1 MKCNPTF
8 FHGMEGDVELRR
20 WFDKTEM
27 VFGISECAEGKKAK
41 FAAAALQGHA
51 LTWWNTKF
59 ATMGLEAV
67 NQIPRTEMKQMMTAE
82 FYPAEEVQ
90 RMEHEMVKP
99 ENVKIDTYIRGLS
112 ENIKGGVTSSK
123 PTNLGEAMRMAH
135 KLMEQKL
142 QAKKARDMEGNKRKW
157 ENFQSRNSSRGNY
170 KDNSRNQQNNQKK
183 GNARAM
189 TTTPNEGKVPTGP
202 LPLCNRC
209 FVRHIGPCTIQCYNC
224 GKVGHKSRYCKE
236 KNVSTGANAQPIWT
250 CYDYGKQ
257 GYIRNHCPKKNNPQ
271 GRNASGQAYV
281 IKDADKQGPNVVTD
295 INPDKLDASFEVEL
309 ANGKVLIEK
318 PSSSVAPKYIERGCQ
333 MFVAYATEKK
343 SKEKRLKDVPVIR
356 HFPKVFLDDFSGL
369 PPPRQMKELSVQLQ
383 ELLEKGFIRPSSS
396 PWGAPVLFV
405 KKKDGSFQMY
415 IDYRLLNKLTIKNRY
430 PLPRID
436 DLFDQLQGSS
446 MYSKIDL
453 RSGYHQLRIKEEDI
467 PITTF
472 RTRYDHFEF
481 QVMSFGLTNAPAVF
495 MNLMNRVCKPYLDK
509 FIIVFIDDILI
520 YPKDKEE
527 HGEHLKI
534 ILELLKKEQLYAKFS
549 MCNFW
554 LDSVQFLGYVIDNK
568 GVHVYPAK
576 IEVIKNW
583 AALTTPTEMRQFLGL
598 AGSYRRSPVCWS
610 EVGDSQLTSPE
621 LIREMTEKI
630 VQIKNRLLT
639 ARSRQKS
646 YADRRTKPLEFK
658 VGDMVLLKVS
668 PWKGVIRFGKREK
681 LSPRYI
687 GSFKILA
694 RVGPVAYT
702 LELPE
707 EFQGI
712 YNTFHVSNLKKCLAD
727 ENLIV
732 PLDEIQFDD
741 KLHFTEEPVE
751 IVDREVK
758 RLKQSRISIVK
769 VRWNS
774 RRGLEFTWERKDQFI
789 DKYPHLFA
797 EDERANKSN

>member
-67 NQIPRTEMKQMMTAE
+67 NQIPRTEMKQMMTTE

-123 PTNLGEAMRMAH
+123 PTNLGKAMRMSH

-170 KDNSRNQQNNQKK
+170 KDNSHNQQNNQKQ

-189 TTTPNEGKVPTGP
+189 TTAPNK
-202 LPLCNRC
+202 
-209 FVRHIGPCTIQCYNC
+209 

-236 KNVSTGANAQPIWT
+236 KNVATGANAHPIWT
-250 CYDYGKQ
+250 CYDYGEQ
-257 GYIRNHCPKKNNPQ
+257 GYIRNHCPKKNKPQ
-271 GRNASGQAYV
+271 GGNASGRAYV

-295 INPDKLDASFEVEL
+295 TFLLNNRYASVLFDLGFDKSFVNTRCSHLIDINPDKLDASYEVEL
-309 ANGKVLIEK
+309 ANRKVVSTNTMMDWLADREAVIVCGKKVVRIPCRNKTLIVEGDK
-318 PSSSVAPKYIERGCQ
+318 GPSRL
-333 MFVAYATEKK
+333 KK
-343 SKEKRLKDVPVIR
+343 SKEKHLEDVPIIR
-356 HFPKVFLDDFSGL
+356 DFPKVFPDDLSRL
-369 PPPRQMKELSVQLQ
+369 SPPRQ
-383 ELLEKGFIRPSSS
+383 
-396 PWGAPVLFV
+396 GAPVLFV
-405 KKKDGSFQMY
+405 KKKDGSFQMC
-415 IDYRLLNKLTIKNRY
+415 IDYRELKKLTIKNRY
-430 PLPRID
+430 PLPRIN

-453 RSGYHQLRIKEEDI
+453 RLGYHQLRIKEEDI
-467 PITTF
+467 PITIF
-472 RTRYDHFEF
+472 RTRYGHFEF
-481 QVMSFGLTNAPAVF
+481 QVMPFGLTNAPVVF

-509 FIIVFIDDILI
+509 FVIVFIDDILI

-549 MCNFW
+549 KCYFW
-554 LDSVQFLGYVIDNK
+554 LDSVQFLGHVIDNK

-576 IEVIKNW
+576 IEVIKNS
-583 AALTTPTEMRQFLGL
+583 AALTTLMEVRQFIGL
-598 AGSYRRSPVCWS
+598 TGSYRRFIKGFS
-610 EVGDSQLTSPE
+610 
-621 LIREMTEKI
+621 LI
-630 VQIKNRLLT
+630 
-639 ARSRQKS
+639 S
-646 YADRRTKPLEFK
+646 
-658 VGDMVLLKVS
+658 
-668 PWKGVIRFGKREK
+668 
-681 LSPRYI
+681 
-687 GSFKILA
+687 
-694 RVGPVAYT
+694 
-702 LELPE
+702 
-707 EFQGI
+707 
-712 YNTFHVSNLKKCLAD
+712 
-727 ENLIV
+727 
-732 PLDEIQFDD
+732 
-741 KLHFTEEPVE
+741 
-751 IVDREVK
+751 K
-758 RLKQSRISIVK
+758 RLTKLTQ
-769 VRWNS
+769 
-774 RRGLEFTWERKDQFI
+774 KDN
-789 DKYPHLFA
+789 KYEWGKE
-797 EDERANKSN
+797 EDEAFQILK